1 MSDEHPSLERL
12 NEYLDSDL
20 DPRER
25 REVEQHL
32 VRCPEC
38 RQAADGLAAVVR
50 AAFELEEVAPPAR
63 AWESIASS
71 LRGRKA
77 PASNRPLSLR
87 GALALAATLVL
98 GVSLWLAIRAGER
111 EAPAGASELA
121 EMVARELLAAESHYG
136 KAIEGLEQIV
146 AQNQGVLPEEL
157 AAELGRNLVLI
168 DTAIHESRSA
178 IAAKPQSPA
187 AQQSLLQALRSK
199 VTLLQN
205 TILLI
210 NEVRKGQGENALDL
224 IEEMRSKAEPGN
236 PI

>member
-1 MSDEHPSLERL
+1 
-12 NEYLDSDL
+12 
-20 DPRER
+20 
-25 REVEQHL
+25 
-32 VRCPEC
+32 
-38 RQAADGLAAVVR
+38 
-50 AAFELEEVAPPAR
+50 
-63 AWESIASS
+63 
-71 LRGRKA
+71 
-77 PASNRPLSLR
+77 
-87 GALALAATLVL
+87 
-98 GVSLWLAIRAGER
+98 
-111 EAPAGASELA
+111 
-121 EMVARELLAAESHYG
+121 MVARELLAAESHYG